1 MSTTEKFGIEVNF
14 LTGRYVATFH
24 NDRRQPEWPP
34 HPARL
39 FSALVAAWADAD
51 EPDLSER
58 KALEWLEAQGHP
70 AIAASFAVPRK
81 AVSHF
86 VPVNDAS
93 IVSRTLQERKSKRVH
108 DLTDEL
114 HHELTASGG
123 EITKKVA
130 RLRHKLAQERKVET
144 QVSHTG
150 NTSPSSAVQM
160 LPDRRGKQERF
171 FPSFTPDEA
180 RVTYLWHGPSPDEVG
195 EILDQLLRRV
205 TRLGHSSSLV
215 SCRMV
220 PDPPDATLVPRGDV
234 GESLRSIRPG
244 QLAELER
251 QFGRHRESRPRS
263 LPYTDVRYRAV
274 AETSQTERPLESDTI
289 GDWIVFEFAHGS
301 RAFPAMRA
309 VELAKAMR
317 SAVLHY
323 AEDPIPEELSGHGS
337 EGTPTAAPHVA
348 FLPLPYT
355 GLERADGRLLGIAI
369 SAPKTLREVARRAL
383 FRAIGTWESTV
394 VTPQPL
400 NLTLGSQ
407 GVIQLSRLP
416 VPAALVSLRPEVWR
430 RRSRRWVSAT
440 PIALPRHPGRL
451 GGGTGTAR
459 VKAWALAES
468 AVVTACTHVGLPV
481 PSAVQVSLSPF
492 LAGAR
497 AATRYPTFSQS
508 GRDGKPIR
516 RQLVHA
522 SLTFEHPV
530 AGPLM
535 LGTGRFLGLGLMR
548 PMPMAE
554 SGSSDEANTDE

>member
-1 MSTTEKFGIEVNF
+1 MSSTEKFGIEVNF
-14 LTGRYVATFH
+14 LTDRYVATFH
-24 NDRRQPEWPP
+24 NDRRRPEWPP

-51 EPDLSER
+51 VPDRSER
-58 KALEWLEAQGHP
+58 EALEWLEAQGHP

-86 VPVNDAS
+86 VPVNGAS
-93 IVSRTLQERKSKRVH
+93 IVSRALQERKFKKIH

-114 HHELTASGG
+114 HHELATSGG
-123 EITKKVA
+123 KVTRKVA

-144 QVSHTG
+144 QVSRTG
-150 NTSPSSAVQM
+150 NTSPSSAVQV
-160 LPDRRGKQERF
+160 LPDGRGKRERF
-171 FPSFTPDEA
+171 FPSVTPDEA
-180 RVTYLWHGPSPDEVG
+180 RVTYLWHGPFPDGVG

-205 TRLGHSSSLV
+205 SRLGHSSSLV

-220 PDPPDATLVPRGDV
+220 PDPSDATLVPGGDV

-244 QLAELER
+244 QLAELAR

-274 AETSQTERPLESDTI
+274 SETSQTDRPLEPDTT

-323 AEDPIPEELSGHGS
+323 AEDPIPEELSGHRPD
-337 EGTPTAAPHVA
+337 GTPTGAPHVA

-355 GLERADGRLLGIAI
+355 GFEQADGRLLGIAV
-369 SAPKTLREVARRAL
+369 SVPKALREVSRRAL
-383 FRAIGTWESTV
+383 FRAIGNWESRAKSA
-394 VTPQPL
+394 PL
-400 NLTLGSQ
+400 KLTLGSL
-407 GVIQLSRLP
+407 GVIRLSRLRG
-416 VPAALVSLRPEVWR
+416 PATLVSLRSEVWS

-451 GGGTGTAR
+451 GGGAGTAR
-459 VKAWALAES
+459 TKAWGLAES
-468 AVVTACTHVGLPV
+468 AVVAACTHVGLPA
-481 PSAVQVSLSPF
+481 PSAVQLSLSPF

-497 AATRYPTFSQS
+497 AVARFPAFSQS
-508 GRDGKPIR
+508 GQDGKPTR

-522 SLTFEHPV
+522 SLTFEDLV

-535 LGTGRFLGLGLMR
+535 LGAGRFLGLGLMR
-548 PMPMAE
+548 PVPMAE
-554 SGSSDEANTDE
+554 SSHFQEARTDG